1 VAAGKDGEGA
11 ERQGG
16 LASTRASV
24 PARETQVWAEEQVRK
39 IKREN
44 GREVV
49 GGPGLQR
56 RSIRS
61 VRLWCR
67 RFLEGPAP
75 AASAWCPEL
84 SAPWDRS
91 ERGAGRAP
99 AGVLV
104 NPVSVE
110 VIPRGLWP
118 RRIPRSHP
126 HIHLHS
132 YSFFQQTF
140 LLNTLLG
147 ESRLVCH

>member
-1 VAAGKDGEGA
+1 MPRDGG
-11 ERQGG
+11 R

-44 GREVV
+44 GRAV
-49 GGPGLQR
+49 GGPGLRR

-61 VRLWCR
+61 VRLWWR
-67 RFLEGPAP
+67 RFLEGPVP

-118 RRIPRSHP
+118 WRIPRSHP

-132 YSFFQQTF
+132 YSFLQQTF
-140 LLNTLLG
+140 LRNTLLR